1 MVEDLILANLIF
13 NEGYGRKV
21 IPFLRSEYFHNKVD
35 RVIYET
41 VVQYVD
47 KFNSFPNTTS
57 LGIEVE
63 QVVGLDQNEF
73 KMVSDKIE
81 ALTDNPVD
89 VEWLVAQTEKFCKDK
104 AIYNAISKSIQILD
118 DKSGKS
124 SPGTIPSLLEE
135 ALSVSFD
142 THIGHDFIE
151 DADTRFDFY
160 HRKENRIPFDVDYL
174 NKITKGGLPN
184 KTLNVILAGT
194 GVGKSLAMCHF
205 AAANLSAGRNVL
217 YITMEMAEERI
228 AERIDANLLNTTLEE
243 LSTLPRDTYHK
254 RLERL
259 KEKTLGKLIIKEYP
273 TASAGSANFRHLL
286 NELRLK
292 KKFKPDII
300 YIDYLNICASS
311 RIRMGSNVNTYTYVK
326 AIAEELRGL
335 AIEFN
340 VPIVSATQT
349 TRSGYTNTDVGLED
363 TSESF
368 GLPATVDLMIA
379 MISSEELEQLNQ
391 LMIKQ
396 LKNRYADPTYIRR
409 FVVGVDRSKMRLYNV
424 EQSAQDDI
432 IDDAPA
438 FDKATDKKFSKD
450 SFKGFS

>member
-21 IPFLRSEYFHNKVD
+21 IPFLRSEYFHNKTD